1 VIGHIYFCKST
12 SRNYY

>member
-1 VIGHIYFCKST
+1 VIGQIYFCKST